1 MTLRVAVITVSDRS
15 ARGEREDRSGPGLA
29 RAVEAAGGEVVQR
42 EVVPDDPHRLTTL
55 LQSICDAPGAPDLVL
70 TTGGTGLGPRDC
82 TPEATRAACERMV
95 PGIAETIR
103 ARSLAATPHAML
115 SRGEAGTRRA
125 TLIVNLP
132 GSPGGA
138 QDGWDVLAPVAAHA
152 AEQIRGGDHSSGG
165 GPPPTG
171 GGAPP
176 ARVGGPTRGE

>member
-15 ARGEREDRSGPGLA
+15 ARGDREDASGPGLA
-29 RAVEAAGGEVVQR
+29 AAVEASGGEVVQR
-42 EVVPDDPHRLTTL
+42 EVVPDDRHRLVTL

-82 TPEATRAACERMV
+82 TPEATRDTCDRMA
-95 PGIAETIR
+95 PGIAEAIR

-115 SRGEAGTRRA
+115 SRAEAGVRRA

-138 QDGWDVLAPVAAHA
+138 RDGWEVLAPVAAHA
-152 AEQIRGGDHSSGG
+152 AAQLRGGDH
-165 GPPPTG
+165 GPGEPDPPG
-171 GGAPP
+171 S
-176 ARVGGPTRGE
+176 VGGPQSAE